1 MTEKNVTFFVIFG
14 EKMILTVI
22 IADKNWLQFI
32 SIWVNTPGW
41 TGLWAMSRYS
51 DSYFEYIFE
60 QVFSQ
65 IFFRKLEIFIFNF
78 ARKLGYWYT
87 IKLDIIPRLLN
98 YQNIEI
104 EHVFLALRVVK
115 VSIKF
120 TPSSHSTDLLNGFS
134 KWYFQCALWLVRF
147 SSAQLDW
154 LRAISI
160 ECQLKNP
167 PLSHDF

>member
-1 MTEKNVTFFVIFG
+1 
-14 EKMILTVI
+14 MILTVI

-78 ARKLGYWYT
+78 ARKLGYWYI
-87 IKLDIIPRLLN
+87 IKLDRIPRLSKT
-98 YQNIEI
+98 NIEI
-104 EHVFLALRVVK
+104 EHVFLERL
-115 VSIKF
+115 
-120 TPSSHSTDLLNGFS
+120 TL
-134 KWYFQCALWLVRF
+134 
-147 SSAQLDW
+147 
-154 LRAISI
+154 
-160 ECQLKNP
+160 
-167 PLSHDF
+167 